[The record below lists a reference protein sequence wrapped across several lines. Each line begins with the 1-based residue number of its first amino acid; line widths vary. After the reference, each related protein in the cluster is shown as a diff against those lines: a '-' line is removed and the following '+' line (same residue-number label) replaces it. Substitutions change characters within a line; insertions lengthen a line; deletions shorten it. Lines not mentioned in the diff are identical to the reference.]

1 MKRMFHVVPLLL
13 AVLGSVVIARSQT
26 VVITKVTLN
35 APPTAST
42 ARAYAFGA
50 NGALQSMG
58 TTDVAV
64 TEDGKA
70 VTSQIACDPASG
82 GRNISLLVAADVS
95 ASSKLGTPSVNEL
108 QRAAAIAANKSLGS
122 ASDEVGLVEFDQRAF
137 VLLGLTTGRT
147 SFDAAAAV
155 ITGGRGS
162 SVMNGLTSEP
172 MGALTQLNVARHAR
186 VLLLMVD
193 GRTSIDAATLLATA
207 KTFRV
212 TIYVIGMATALS
224 DEMRMLADSTGGA
237 WTESVTSI
245 ADAEAYARAYV
256 TDAKRLPGCT
266 VSWESTFSCTPTR
279 TLRFTRQATTRTV
292 VAAVPASMRT
302 VLEASRTS
310 INMGEVPPGQ
320 SKDTSIVIT
329 ARNSPITITRITSN
343 NSAFGIIGG
352 ATPPSI
358 TLAPNQSHTIRV
370 RFQAADSSAKIA
382 TIAVEN
388 DACETLPIYIKGGFR
403 AKDNLL
409 KVQAPNGGERLT
421 AGLDTA
427 ITWTGV
433 LPDDRVRIDVSTDNG
448 STWQSITESASGLRH
463 TWSPRPI
470 AGQAR
475 IRVQQTLL
483 DQTKIRVLE
492 GHSAPVY
499 SAEFVANGTK
509 VATGSHDR
517 TIKLYDA
524 TTGALQTTL
533 LGHRDWVWSL
543 AAHPTRNVLASGSFD
558 GDVRLWDVDNGQ
570 VLNTITI
577 GARIWSVAFR
587 SDGNKLVVGF
597 EGGISIIDVAT
608 GTVDATANVPGDP
621 VLSVVYT
628 PFDAKILCAEGST
641 ATLRDP
647 ATLSSIDRRFTGHQG
662 YIYAAAMSP
671 DGTTIATA
679 SADRTVRTWNASTG
693 AQVASTETGL
703 GSYLDVTFNASGA
716 QLLVASGDGTAKFL
730 ETATLRRVN
739 SLAGHNGLVYNAQF
753 DASKRRVVTAST
765 DLTARIWDV
774 AGLRQ
779 AEDQSDAAFAIVGGD
794 VSTDA
799 VDLGDVVVGTGR
811 DVTKTI
817 VRNTGSEPLVIR
829 SVRLRDGNVK
839 EFDITPITAPQVLA
853 PGGSFVTEVR
863 FAPTA
868 AGTATA
874 TIDVDAGIRTQ
885 SITLTGRGIRP
896 AVSAP
901 DLILFGRR
909 IANQAIVDTTIAITI
924 PAGGPAV
931 NVLGTTISGPASAP
945 FTFFVPETPY
955 TLSPGGT
962 HPLRI
967 RYQPADLGRFAARVT
982 IDVETGEDVVIY
994 LYGEG
999 TGDASIQ
1006 TSSALVFE
1014 SSPCS
1019 TSVYERDLSY
1029 SNTGN
1034 STLTVYDI
1042 AIEGSD
1048 ADEFALT
1055 GTALTL
1061 PFTMPPGDARQLRIR
1076 HTPVG
1081 NGTKSAQVV
1090 LVTDALN
1097 AVSGRTSVQLVA
1109 RQDSV
1114 GYEVT
1119 RPTVLFNANDGEVA
1133 TERFQLVNTGSVAL
1147 RWPRGTIQ
1155 IDPNFTIVSI
1165 KPEITGPGSSSEIEV
1180 RFNGGAAG
1188 STYTASYTFRDSV
1201 CRKPV
1206 KVDLVA
1212 AVKSFIGV
1220 TLTSPTQRVRTSTV
1234 IDVPIFVTNKI
1245 NLDRTTVRTIQANV
1259 IVNATILYP
1268 EGDTPAGTLDA
1279 AQTLRSI
1286 PVTLTIPA
1294 GTDSLAGTLRFRT
1307 LWGNDTASTIGFA
1320 NITVAD
1326 TILVRTAEGRI
1337 ILDDV
1342 CREGGARLF
1351 RSTGAGLGIVVTPQ
1365 PTTGPT
1371 TVDVTVVE
1379 RGHTNVQL
1387 VDLAGRV
1394 LATLVDRVLVPGTY
1408 HVPFSTETLP
1418 AGTYFLVCTT
1428 PSDRLTQRVDIAK

>member
-1 MKRMFHVVPLLL
+1 MKRVFHVIPLLL
-13 AVLGSVVIARSQT
+13 AMLGSIVVARAQT
-26 VVITKVTLN
+26 VVITKVSLN

-58 TTDVAV
+58 TTEVNV
-64 TEDGKA
+64 TEDGNA
-70 VTSQIACDPASG
+70 VASQIACDPASG

-95 ASSKLGTPSVNEL
+95 ASSKLGTPSINEL
-108 QRAAAIAANKSLGS
+108 ERAAAIAANGALGS
-122 ASDEVGLVEFDQRAF
+122 ASDEIGLVEFDQRAF

-147 SFDAAAAV
+147 AFDAAAAA
-155 ITGGRGS
+155 INGGRGS
-162 SVMNGLTSEP
+162 SFMNGLMSEP

-207 KTFRV
+207 RTFRV
-212 TIYVIGMATALS
+212 TVYVIGMGTAL
-224 DEMRMLADSTGGA
+224 DDDLRMLADSTGGA

-266 VSWESTFSCTPTR
+266 VSWQSAYGCSDSR

-292 VAAVPASMRT
+292 TANVPAALRT
-302 VLEASRTS
+302 VLEASVTS
-310 INMGEVPPGQ
+310 VNMGEVPPGQ
-320 SKDTSIVIT
+320 SKDTTIVIT
-329 ARNSPITITRITSN
+329 ARNSPVTISRITSN

-352 ATPPSI
+352 AAPPTI
-358 TLAPNQSHTIRV
+358 TLAPNESHSIRV
-370 RFQAADSSAKIA
+370 RFQATDSTAKIA
-382 TIAVEN
+382 TISVEN
-388 DACETLPIYIKGGFR
+388 DGCGSLPIYMKVGFR

-409 KVQAPNGGERLT
+409 KVSTPNGGERLT
-421 AGLDTA
+421 AGRDTS

-448 STWQSITESASGLRH
+448 ATWQSITESASGLRH

-470 AGQAR
+470 AAQAR

-499 SAEFVANGTK
+499 SAEFVDNGTK

-517 TIKLYDA
+517 TVKIWDA
-524 TTGALQTTL
+524 ATGALQSTL
-533 LGHRDWVWSL
+533 LGHRDWVWAL
-543 AAHPTRNVLASGSFD
+543 AAHPTRNILASGSFD
-558 GDVRLWDVDNGQ
+558 GDVRLWDVSTGQ
-570 VLNTITI
+570 ILNTITI
-577 GARIWSVAFR
+577 GARVWSLAFR
-587 SDGNKLVVGF
+587 SDGSKIVVGF
-597 EGGISIIDVAT
+597 EGGISIIDVET
-608 GTVDATANVPGDP
+608 GTIDVTTNVPGDP
-621 VLSVVYT
+621 VLCVAYT
-628 PFDAKILCAEGST
+628 PLDAKILAAEGSS

-647 ATLSSIDRRFTGHQG
+647 ATLASVDRRFSGHQG
-662 YIYAAAMSP
+662 FVYAAAMSP

-679 SADRTVRTWNASTG
+679 SADRTVRTWNATTG
-693 AQVASTETGL
+693 AQIASSETGL
-703 GSYLDVTFNASGA
+703 GSYLDVEFNASGA
-716 QLLVASGDGTAKFL
+716 QLLVANGDGTAKFL
-730 ETATLRRVN
+730 ETSTLRRLN
-739 SLAGHNGLVYNAQF
+739 SLAGHNGLVYNARF
-753 DASKRRVVTAST
+753 DVSKQRVVTAST
-765 DLTARIWDV
+765 DLTARVWDI

-779 AEDQSDAAFAIVGGD
+779 AEDQSDAAFAIIGGD
-794 VSTDA
+794 ISSDA
-799 VDLGDVVVGTGR
+799 VDVGDVVVGTGR
-811 DVTKTI
+811 DATKTI
-817 VRNTGSEPLVIR
+817 VRNTGTEPVVIR
-829 SVRLRDGNVK
+829 SIRLRDGSVK
-839 EFDITPITAPQVLA
+839 EFDITPITTPQVLA
-853 PGGSFVTEVR
+853 PGGSLVTEVR

-868 AGTATA
+868 AGVATA

-901 DLILFGRR
+901 DLIAFGRR
-909 IANQAIVDTTIAITI
+909 IANQATVDTTIAVIV
-924 PAGGPAV
+924 PAGGTAV
-931 NVLGTTISGPASAP
+931 NVLGTSITGPASAP
-945 FTFFVPETPY
+945 FSFFVPETPY

-967 RYQPADLGRFAARVT
+967 RYRPTDLGRFAARVI

-999 TGDASIQ
+999 TGDATIQ

-1019 TSVYERDLSY
+1019 TAVSERELTY
-1029 SNTGN
+1029 RNTGN
-1034 STLTVYDI
+1034 STMTVYDI

-1048 ADEFALT
+1048 ASEFTLT
-1055 GTALTL
+1055 GAGQTL
-1061 PFTMPPGDARQLRIR
+1061 PITMPPGDVRQLRIQ
-1076 HTPVG
+1076 HVPVG
-1081 NGTKSAQVV
+1081 TGVKSAQVV

-1097 AVSGRTSVQLVA
+1097 AVSGRTAVQLVA

-1114 GYEVT
+1114 GYELT
-1119 RPTVLFNANDGEVA
+1119 RPTVQFNVNDGDIA

-1147 RWPRGTIQ
+1147 RWPRTSIP
-1155 IDPNFTIVSI
+1155 IDNNFTIVSI
-1165 KPEITGPGSSSEIEV
+1165 KPDITAPGSSSEVVV
-1180 RFNGGAAG
+1180 RFNGGSAG
-1188 STYTASYTFRDSV
+1188 NTYTGSYTFRDSV
-1201 CRKPV
+1201 CQKNV
-1206 KVDLVA
+1206 KVELVA
-1212 AVKSFIGV
+1212 SVKSFIGV
-1220 TLTSPTQRVRTSTV
+1220 TLSAAVQRVRTSTV
-1234 IDVPIFVTNKI
+1234 IDVPLYISNKI
-1245 NLDRTTVRTIQANV
+1245 NLDRTTVRTIQADV
-1259 IVNATILYP
+1259 VVNATLLYP
-1268 EGDTPAGTLDA
+1268 EGDTPAGTLDP
-1279 AQTLRSI
+1279 TETTRSI
-1286 PVTLTIPA
+1286 PVTLTIPP

-1326 TILVRTAEGRI
+1326 TIRVRTNEGRI

-1342 CREGGARLF
+1342 CRQGGPRLY

-1379 RGHTNVQL
+1379 RGHTTVQL
-1387 VDLAGRV
+1387 IDLAGRV
-1394 LATLVDRVLVPGTY
+1394 IATLVDRSLLPGTY